1 MEKIVLNEQQLVDA
15 ICLFQAKFRQV
26 SPQEVEV
33 ELMYDDEEGFSAE
46 AFVHGQSD
54 VYSTANFIAAIRLY
68 IEEQLN
74 RDSMSARIMLNLH
87 DEEGIIANIE
97 W

>member
-46 AFVHGQSD
+46 ALFMDKVMCTQQQISSLLFV
-54 VYSTANFIAAIRLY
+54 Y
-68 IEEQLN
+68 ILKN
-74 RDSMSARIMLNLH
+74 N
-87 DEEGIIANIE
+87 
-97 W
+97 

>member
-1 MEKIVLNEQQLVDA
+1 M
-15 ICLFQAKFRQV
+15 
-26 SPQEVEV
+26 
-33 ELMYDDEEGFSAE
+33 
-46 AFVHGQSD
+46 
-54 VYSTANFIAAIRLY
+54 YSTANFIAAIRLY